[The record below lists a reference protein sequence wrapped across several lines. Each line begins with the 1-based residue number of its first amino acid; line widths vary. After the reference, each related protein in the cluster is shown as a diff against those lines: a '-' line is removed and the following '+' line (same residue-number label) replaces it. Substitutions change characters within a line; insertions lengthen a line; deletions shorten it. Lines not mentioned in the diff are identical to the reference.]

1 MSEVG
6 QSARVTI
13 IAADYVAV
21 AESHKFTIVGSGI
34 TLVGLDPQTGHT
46 APISVVAIATFDPKF
61 LGESPLVEFSFET
74 DDGELVELPAPPDQI
89 EVHPQPLRITTGPN
103 PLLPTVVKGVDVP
116 ADAVRPKVQM
126 MMQFQSGLP
135 LVADRRYLWRMT
147 IDGETRDEWTESLY
161 VMDLSKMQ
169 AT

>member
-13 IAADYVAV
+13 IVADYVAV

-34 TLVGLDPQTGHT
+34 TLVGRDPQTGLT

-61 LGESPLVEFSFET
+61 LGESPIVEFSFET
-74 DDGELVELPAPPDQI
+74 DDGQLVEMPPPPNQPDAP
-89 EVHPQPLRITTGPN
+89 PQPLRITPGPS
-103 PLLPTVVKGVDVP
+103 PLMPTVVKGVEVP
-116 ADAVRPKVQM
+116 AAAARPKIQM

-135 LVADRRYLWRMT
+135 LLADRRYLWRIT

-161 VMDLSKMQ
+161 VLDLSKLQ
-169 AT
+169 AN